1 MSGPKAPPNGGQPRR
16 VLVAGATGLIGSRV
30 VSSLLQA
37 GIPVTALSRR
47 EYRPVEAVTSQL
59 RVVGG
64 DVSDATV
71 LSDALRGAD
80 QIVYAVSSGTPQI
93 PSSAPVADIERAIR
107 PLLMVLEAMRARSEM
122 RLLFLSSGGAVYG
135 NPTSLPVAEDAPTAP
150 ISPYGVLKLLAEKYI
165 AMYGHVFGINYCILR
180 AGNVYGD
187 GQAILPGHGA
197 VATVLQAAATNEAV
211 YVLGKG
217 DSLRDYVFVDDL
229 ARVVVELVAGW
240 STSQVINVGTGHGT
254 SICQLVATIEQ
265 VTGTMIQVKHLPPR
279 PFDVGSIVLDS
290 SRLSTIMNWSPIQLE
305 VGLTGIWQRLGRTQ
319 GRGSGEPVN

>member
-1 MSGPKAPPNGGQPRR
+1 
-16 VLVAGATGLIGSRV
+16 
-30 VSSLLQA
+30 
-37 GIPVTALSRR
+37 
-47 EYRPVEAVTSQL
+47 
-59 RVVGG
+59 
-64 DVSDATV
+64 
-71 LSDALRGAD
+71 
-80 QIVYAVSSGTPQI
+80 
-93 PSSAPVADIERAIR
+93 
-107 PLLMVLEAMRARSEM
+107 MVLEAMRARSEM